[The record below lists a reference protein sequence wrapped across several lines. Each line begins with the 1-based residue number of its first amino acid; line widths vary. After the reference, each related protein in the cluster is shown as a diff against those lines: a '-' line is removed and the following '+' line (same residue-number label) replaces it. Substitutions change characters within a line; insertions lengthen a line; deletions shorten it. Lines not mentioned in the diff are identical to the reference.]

1 MNKRRVI
8 LSGITPSGDGTLHIG
23 NYFGAVK
30 QHIDSQNEPNSDKFF
45 FIADYHALNL
55 IKDPREIERN
65 IKNLALNYIAL
76 GIDPDKTIFYR
87 QSDIPEVAELQT
99 ILNNVTPLGLIK
111 RAHAYKDK
119 LAKGADEES
128 INMGLF
134 CYPILMAADILLYN
148 ATTVP
153 VGKDQKQH
161 CEMARDIA
169 ELFNK
174 TYGDVLT
181 VPEPYII
188 DSVAVIVG
196 TDGKRKMAKSLG
208 NVIGIFDDEA
218 VIRKQIFGC
227 FTDPNRIKPTD
238 PGIVE
243 GNPIFIYHHLLNE
256 DKDEVRDLEN
266 RYREGKVG
274 DVEVKEKLIQAHLR
288 YFKEERDRYTEL
300 KANPILIDEILQ
312 KGKAEASLIAKDT
325 IKRVRKAIGIDF

>member
-1 MNKRRVI
+1 
-8 LSGITPSGDGTLHIG
+8 
-23 NYFGAVK
+23 
-30 QHIDSQNEPNSDKFF
+30 
-45 FIADYHALNL
+45 
-55 IKDPREIERN
+55 
-65 IKNLALNYIAL
+65 
-76 GIDPDKTIFYR
+76 
-87 QSDIPEVAELQT
+87 
-99 ILNNVTPLGLIK
+99 
-111 RAHAYKDK
+111 
-119 LAKGADEES
+119 
-128 INMGLF
+128 
-134 CYPILMAADILLYN
+134 
-148 ATTVP
+148 
-153 VGKDQKQH
+153 
-161 CEMARDIA
+161 
-169 ELFNK
+169 
-174 TYGDVLT
+174 
-181 VPEPYII
+181 
-188 DSVAVIVG
+188 
-196 TDGKRKMAKSLG
+196 MAKSLG